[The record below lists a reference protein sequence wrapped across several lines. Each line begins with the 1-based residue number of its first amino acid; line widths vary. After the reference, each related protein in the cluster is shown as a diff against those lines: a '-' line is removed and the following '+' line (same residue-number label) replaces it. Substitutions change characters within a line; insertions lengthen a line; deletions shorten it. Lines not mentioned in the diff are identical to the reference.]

1 MFFSD
6 KHQCKGNKARFRKTP
21 LYVLLNVLVY
31 VFTSTSKK
39 KQNKTKQNKTK
50 QKTMPEK
57 KCKIIPPIN

>member
-1 MFFSD
+1 MFFFPD

-39 KQNKTKQNKTK
+39 NKKQNKTK
-50 QKTMPEK
+50 QKTMPEE